1 MNKSFILK
9 LATGLWWTVPFAFIC
24 KLAVKASHPNLSAAI
39 GEYIEGCLWA
49 VAALVVLQLAI
60 RLGLALWVTIFGP
73 VESPNK
79 AHDRAAREQCPPT
92 PKADPCVESIE
103 ELAQVAA
110 DGETLKGTTEE
121 IHEGPS
127 KVVISFVPDD
137 EETEVEPEFV

>member
-24 KLAVKASHPNLSAAI
+24 KIAVKASHPNLSAAI

-49 VAALVVLQLAI
+49 IAALVVLQLAV
-60 RLGLALWVTIFGP
+60 RLGLALWETIFGP
-73 VESPNK
+73 VESRDK
-79 AHDRAAREQCPPT
+79 AHDRAAMEQCAPG
-92 PKADPCVESIE
+92 PCVESID

-110 DGETLKGTTEE
+110 DRETRKETTEE
-121 IHEGPS
+121 VHEGP
-127 KVVISFVPDD
+127 KVVISLVPDD